1 MYRHKSQ
8 QPLNLCCGQDFLNL
22 FNSPVQ
28 DTGGPYHK
36 LNAYDSESES
46 KKKKVKKVNLFQK
59 RVAPANWRKSLFTTK
74 VCEFMVW
81 ILVQIFYTILKRLKL
96 RNIKSMRSREWRQV
110 SPTDRQTDPDGRR
123 AW

>member
-1 MYRHKSQ
+1 M
-8 QPLNLCCGQDFLNL
+8 
-22 FNSPVQ
+22 
-28 DTGGPYHK
+28 
-36 LNAYDSESES
+36 NAYDSESES